1 MSVIKKI
8 LIGIMVFIIIAIICV
23 MIFINHISGRALP
36 DYNKNVVLKGM
47 TDTVV
52 VYRDEFAIPHVF
64 AKNEKDLYRAVG
76 YLTAEDRLWQ
86 MDLLRRIT
94 MGRLSEIFGSDLVE
108 TDLMLRALRIPEKT
122 KMILD
127 STNNEIKENLNA
139 YCDGVNDFIQEHINR
154 LPVEFTILG
163 YKPEKWIPQHSINLI
178 GYMAFDLT
186 MPWDMETLLY
196 KIGQKVDS
204 VRFNDIVPIIGNM
217 KTCVYPDYKVGDA
230 GKLLSNSLLSR
241 AKNLEDMGLTVFS
254 GSNNWA
260 VSGMKS
266 SDGKPILANDMHLGF
281 SAPGIWYQMHQ
292 AVEGKLNVTG
302 LVLPGQ
308 PLVVVGHNDSIA
320 WGMTNV
326 MLDDMDFYFEKVNP
340 DNPDEYEY
348 MGKWLKMEVRKEK
361 IKIKGGKET
370 EKTLRF
376 THRGPIVSEIKEIKD
391 KSISMHWSGND
402 YSNEIRSI
410 YLLNR
415 AGNWND
421 FRSALRTMNSVSQN
435 VVYADTKGNVGL
447 YCSAGI
453 PIRKK
458 GDGTFIVPGWTDEYD
473 WKGKVPFEEQPH
485 VYNPACGY
493 VSSANNKTAGDDY
506 PYHISRWFAQPYRID
521 RIREMLTA
529 KEKLNVDDFIKMQGD
544 FKSKMAERYNPLFT
558 GVIEKMKDLSPLET
572 QSLEL
577 LKKWDHILTV
587 DSREATI
594 YETMLRMVIRNVFSD
609 ELGGLFQDFYSNRY
623 ITLDAMDNLY
633 NNHEMSW
640 VDDINTKDKKETF
653 DDIIGKSFHNT
664 IDTLVKTLGNNI
676 EKWQWGK
683 VHTLT
688 IGHPLGKVKILDR
701 IFSFNIGPFPVG
713 GSMQTVSPYAYRFTN
728 PFKTTHGASHRNIY
742 TAGNWDKSLTIMPTG
757 NSGIPKSKYY
767 DDQTGLYLRNIYHA
781 DYFSKDSV
789 VKYAKFRMVFTG
801 K

>member
-1 MSVIKKI
+1 MAVLKKI
-8 LIGIMVFIIIAIICV
+8 LIGIMVFIIVAIIIV

-36 DYNKNVVLKGM
+36 DYNRNVMLKGM

-52 VYRDEFAIPHVF
+52 VYRDEFAIPHIF
-64 AKNEKDLYRAVG
+64 AKNERDLYRAVG
-76 YLTAEDRLWQ
+76 YITAQDRLWQ

-94 MGRLSEIFGSDLVE
+94 MGRLSEIFGADLVE

-127 STNNEIKENLNA
+127 STSNEIKSYLNA
-139 YCDGVNDFIQEHINR
+139 YCDGVNDFIQENISR
-154 LPVEFTILG
+154 LPVEFTILR
-163 YKPEKWIPQHSINLI
+163 YKPERWTPQHSINLI

-186 MPWDMETLLY
+186 MPWDMETILY

-204 VRFNDIVPIIGNM
+204 VRFKDIVPNPGNM
-217 KTCVYPDYKVGDA
+217 KTCVYPDYRLLES
-230 GKLLSNSLLSR
+230 GKLLQSSLLSR
-241 AKNLEDMGLTVFS
+241 AENLEDMGLTVFS

-266 SDGKPILANDMHLGF
+266 ADGKPMLANDMHLGF
-281 SAPGIWYQMHQ
+281 SSPGIWYQMHQ
-292 AVEGKLNVTG
+292 VIPGKLNVTG

-326 MLDDMDFYFEKVNP
+326 MIDDMDFYLEKINP
-340 DNPDEYEY
+340 NNPDEYEY
-348 MGKWLKMEVRKEK
+348 MGKWMKMDVRKEK
-361 IKIKGGKET
+361 IKISGGT
-370 EKTLRF
+370 EVVKTLRY
-376 THRGPIVSEIKEIKD
+376 TQRGPVISEIKEIKD

-415 AGNWND
+415 ARNWND
-421 FRSALRTMNSVSQN
+421 FTSALRTMNSVSQN
-435 VVYADTKGNVGL
+435 VVYADVSGNIGL

-458 GDGTFIVPGWTDEYD
+458 GDGSFIVPGWTDEYN
-473 WKGKVPFEEQPH
+473 WTGKVPFELQPH
-485 VYNPACGY
+485 VYNPACNY
-493 VSSANNKTAGDDY
+493 VSSANNKTVGEDY
-506 PYHISRWFAQPYRID
+506 PYHISRWFAQPYRIN
-521 RIREMLTA
+521 RIREMLTS
-529 KEKLNVDDFIKMQGD
+529 KEKLNTEDFIKMQGD
-544 FKSKMAERYNPLFT
+544 FKSKMAELYNPLFINS
-558 GVIEKMKDLSPLET
+558 IEKMKDLTPLEK
-572 QSLEL
+572 QSLDR
-577 LKKWDHILTV
+577 LKKWDYVMAI

-594 YETMLRMVIRNVFSD
+594 FETMFRMVIRNVFAD
-609 ELGGLFQDFYSNRY
+609 ELGDLFHEFYSNRY

-633 NNHEMSW
+633 NNHDLSW
-640 VDDINTKDKKETF
+640 VDDINTKDKKENL
-653 DDIIGKSFHNT
+653 DDIIAKSFHNT
-664 IDTLVKTLGNNI
+664 IDTLVATMGNNL
-676 EKWQWGK
+676 EKWQWGR

-701 IFSFNIGPFPVG
+701 IFGFNIGPFPVG
-713 GSMQTVSPYAYRFTN
+713 GSMQTVSPYAYRFTY
-728 PFKTTHGASHRNIY
+728 PFRTTHGASHRHIY
-742 TAGNWDKSLTIMPTG
+742 TTGNWDKSLTIMPTG
-757 NSGIPKSKYY
+757 NSGIPKSRYY
-767 DDQTGLYLRNIYHA
+767 DDQTGLYLHNIYHA

-789 VKYAKFRMVFTG
+789 IKYARFRMVITG